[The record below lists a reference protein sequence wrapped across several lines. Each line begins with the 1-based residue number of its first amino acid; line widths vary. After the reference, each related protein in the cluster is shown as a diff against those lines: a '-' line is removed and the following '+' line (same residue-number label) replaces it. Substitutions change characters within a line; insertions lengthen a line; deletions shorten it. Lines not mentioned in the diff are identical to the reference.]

1 MKDVKVDLDKKREG
15 RCEVKNIRSEEV
27 QMLIYDN
34 KLCSH
39 IGKKNFLIKIS
50 RQMSI

>member
-27 QMLIYDN
+27 QMLMTISYV
-34 KLCSH
+34 H
-39 IGKKNFLIKIS
+39 ILEKKNFLIKIS